1 MTRSPFL
8 KIIEKLIQILFCI
21 EGLYIFDVIEK
32 CITIKALEVD
42 ALINICNRAK
52 ETIYNVS
59 ETTSIVICIYGEN
72 ESYLSTYKIHIQFNI
87 NTIRFAILILYNKC
101 RKENLIMKK
110 CMITVTTVLISL
122 SILTGCTLK
131 ENASANIATHLLAS
145 DTSTGISSTSNY
157 QDAYDNLVL
166 FKVDEYSLNSVAKFN
181 DSLMPI
187 DGNLSEILETY
198 STVIASLPEN
208 DKNHYFFRVSL
219 AASLNEL
226 YCEQLGE
233 ETTYDGYVRKV
244 DRPLVPLNEEEK
256 QLLSEKPSYEFY
268 FTAWYSIKYTISD
281 SEVLTVGERDQALL
295 TFHTKLQSYVD
306 DLSESQLTSS
316 NIRKNLSKKVA
327 EIVKSL
333 SSETLKLTCE
343 IRNIEVHNSGVET
356 QW

>member
-1 MTRSPFL
+1 
-8 KIIEKLIQILFCI
+8 
-21 EGLYIFDVIEK
+21 
-32 CITIKALEVD
+32 
-42 ALINICNRAK
+42 
-52 ETIYNVS
+52 
-59 ETTSIVICIYGEN
+59 
-72 ESYLSTYKIHIQFNI
+72 
-87 NTIRFAILILYNKC
+87 
-101 RKENLIMKK
+101 MKK
-110 CMITVTTVLISL
+110 CMTTVTTVLISL

-131 ENASANIATHLLAS
+131 EKDRTNVVTHFLAS
-145 DTSTGISSTSNY
+145 DVSTLENHSSTSNY

-268 FTAWYSIKYTISD
+268 FTACIASNTQFPIQKY
-281 SEVLTVGERDQALL
+281 LPLERE
-295 TFHTKLQSYVD
+295 TKRY
-306 DLSESQLTSS
+306 
-316 NIRKNLSKKVA
+316 
-327 EIVKSL
+327 
-333 SSETLKLTCE
+333 
-343 IRNIEVHNSGVET
+343 
-356 QW
+356 